1 MIRQYLGACL
11 VFNTDITPGTGHS
24 RGKIYLD
31 NIGQNGL
38 PMTLFTP
45 EDLLLYIYK
54 ETSPSQTS
62 AIEAALAEDW
72 ALQNKLE
79 ALKTSTGWLD
89 TPLESPRSEA
99 LNRIFNYAKEADPVI
114 EP

>member
-1 MIRQYLGACL
+1 MD
-11 VFNTDITPGTGHS
+11 NPGNRTFP
-24 RGKIYLD
+24 RYIYLD

-45 EDLLLYIYK
+45 EDLLLYLYK
-54 ETSPSQTS
+54 ETSPSQTE

-72 ALQNKLE
+72 TLQNKLE
-79 ALKTSTGWLD
+79 ELKVSIGWLE

-99 LNRIFNYAKEADPVI
+99 LLRIFNYAKETDPVI
-114 EP
+114 ES